1 MKSFQTII
9 VAFAVAMLLVVSAL
23 GDETKQEAKAPEVK
37 APEVKTPEVKALEK
51 ETVKELKNQTN
62 CPVMGG
68 KIDSTSYAD
77 IQGQRVYFCCPM
89 CEKSLRKDPDKYF
102 KKAAEE
108 GVLFENVQTFCPV
121 SGEKLEKK
129 ESFVDYEGRRVYFCC
144 EGCTKSFAKTPDK
157 FLAALDEKPKT
168 ETEKPAMHDTKED
181 HSGHDHN

>member
-1 MKSFQTII
+1 MKMKSLQTII
-9 VAFAVAMLLVVSAL
+9 VAFAVAMLLVVSAV

-37 APEVKTPEVKALEK
+37 APETKAPEK

-89 CEKSLRKDPDKYF
+89 CEKGLRKDPDKYF

-121 SGEKLEKK
+121 SGEKLENKD
-129 ESFVDYEGRRVYFCC
+129 VYIDYEGRRVYLCC
-144 EGCTKSFAKTPDK
+144 KGCTKAFEKDPSK
-157 FLAALDEKPKT
+157 FLAKLDEEPKPDTEKQEKT
-168 ETEKPAMHDTKED
+168 EATVD
-181 HSGHDHN
+181 HSGHDHH

>member
-1 MKSFQTII
+1 MKSIQTFL
-9 VAFAVAMLLVVSAL
+9 VAFAVAMFLAASAS
-23 GDETKQEAKAPEVK
+23 GDEAKQEAKAPE
-37 APEVKTPEVKALEK
+37 K
-51 ETVKELKNQTN
+51 ESVKELKNQTH

-129 ESFVDYEGRRVYFCC
+129 EVFVDYNGRRVYLCC
-144 EGCTKSFAKTPDK
+144 EGCRKGFDKTPDK
-157 FLAALDEKPKT
+157 FLAKLDEVPMPEAQKKQ
-168 ETEKPAMHDTKED
+168 
-181 HSGHDHN
+181 GHDSMGDQHHDHD